1 MSGGG
6 GGGEK
11 TEQPTPKKLKEA
23 RKEGRI
29 GKSPDIGAW
38 ASMLAASMVLPMMLS
53 RGTKRVSALLERVP
67 GIIAEPDQAV
77 AITLLVDGLKAA
89 ALVVAPLAAV
99 TVLVAIAGSA
109 SQGGLHPATGLLKP
123 KFNRLNPW
131 PGIKRIFGPQAGWEA
146 IKALVK
152 TLALGLS
159 LYFAVKSLF
168 PVLIGSGALPLT
180 ATLGAATHAAVSMIR
195 TACIA
200 GLAMAGA
207 DFVVVRRR
215 TNKQLRMTKH
225 EVKQEAK
232 QSEGDPHLKG
242 AIRSRQ
248 MEMSRNRMMSDVG
261 QADVIIVNPV
271 HVAVALR
278 YDPQR
283 GAPRV
288 IAKGA
293 GAVAAKIRAKADE
306 HRVPMVQDVP
316 LARALYGACE
326 VGQEVPPDFY
336 TAVATVLAF
345 VMALRSRGSAAGL
358 HNRVPNRPNP
368 GLPNPTGAPS
378 RGR

>member
-1 MSGGG
+1 MSGS

-11 TEQPTPKKLKEA
+11 TEAPTPKKLKQA

-29 GKSPDIGAW
+29 GKTQDIGAW
-38 ASMLAASMVLPMMLS
+38 ASLLAASMVLPLVLS
-53 RGTKRVSALLERVP
+53 QGAKRVSALLLRVRDV
-67 GIIAEPDQAV
+67 IATPDPAAAIQVLGDGMQAV
-77 AITLLVDGLKAA
+77 ALI
-89 ALVVAPLAAV
+89 VAPLAAV
-99 TVLVAIAGSA
+99 TVLVAIGASA
-109 SQGGLHPATGLLKP
+109 AQGGLHPATSLLKP

-146 IKALVK
+146 VKALAK
-152 TLALGLS
+152 TTALGIA
-159 LYFAVKSLF
+159 LYFAVKSLV
-168 PVLIGSGALPLT
+168 PVLIGSGALPL
-180 ATLGAATHAAVSMIR
+180 AATIGAVTDAMTSMIR
-195 TACIA
+195 VACIA

-225 EVKQEAK
+225 EVKEEAK
-232 QSEGDPHLKG
+232 QSEGDPNVKG

-248 MEMSRNRMMSDVG
+248 MQMSRNRMMTEVG
-261 QADVIIVNPV
+261 KADAVIVNPV

-278 YDPQR
+278 YEPHR

-288 IAKGA
+288 VAKGA

-306 HRVPMVQDVP
+306 HRVPMVQDIP

-326 VGQEVPPDFY
+326 IGQEVPAEFY

-345 VMALRSRGSAAGL
+345 VMALRARGSAAGL
-358 HNRVPNRPNP
+358 HTRVPGRV
-368 GLPNPTGAPS
+368 APQPA
-378 RGR
+378 